1 MALTYEAIGQRLKT
15 ARDNLGLSQHQVADY
30 LKVNREYISYY
41 ETGKRPIDTLTLS
54 KLANLYGYSLS
65 YFLCLDDLTSKPLV
79 SAAFRAQDLS
89 PGDLNTIAWVK
100 KFTSNLSLINKM
112 LGE

>member
-1 MALTYEAIGQRLKT
+1 MALTYEEIGQRLRT
-15 ARDNLGLSQHQVADY
+15 VRDHLGLSQTKVAKY
-30 LKVNREYISYY
+30 LNVKREYISYY

-65 YFLCLDDLTSKPLV
+65 YFLGSDDKTSKPLV
-79 SAAFRAQDLS
+79 SAAFRAHDLS
-89 PGDLNTIAWVK
+89 PDDLNIIAWVK